1 MAPSRHKR
9 IPGIKIIQ
17 ENLHKAIPRFG
28 SNARRTS
35 LAHRRLGTLPF
46 RLQQPV
52 HLLPPRKHPGTGII
66 VRLRIIR
73 SVARP
78 SQIAARHIARMPQ
91 HPLQLTGNDRISY
104 RILPGI
110 LGIDAHNQLQPFTRD
125 TDKSPHHIRQRPG
138 LLLHPGQHL
147 EAMIKVEQR
156 QSVQLGHLVRRMS
169 APALAGHYHRIQRPF
184 QPLALLCHAR
194 PHPPPVRLGKH
205 LPACSPEVIMKLFQR
220 NLFRFPFPHMEEKGN
235 FKLSLFH

>member
-1 MAPSRHKR
+1 MFSLFLRSRNQPARISQPLLLQQPHFFRRKTFIPGNTSQLQHKRMAPSRHKR

-35 LAHRRLGTLPF
+35 LAHRLRGTLPF

-66 VRLRIIR
+66 VRLGIIR

-91 HPLQLTGNDRISY
+91 HPFQLTGNDRISH

-110 LGIDAHNQLQPFTRD
+110 LGIDTYNQLQPFTRD
-125 TDKSPHHIRQRPG
+125 TDK
-138 LLLHPGQHL
+138 
-147 EAMIKVEQR
+147 
-156 QSVQLGHLVRRMS
+156 
-169 APALAGHYHRIQRPF
+169 APTT
-184 QPLALLCHAR
+184 
-194 PHPPPVRLGKH
+194 
-205 LPACSPEVIMKLFQR
+205 
-220 NLFRFPFPHMEEKGN
+220 
-235 FKLSLFH
+235 